1 MPPAAIDVDAAAAPA
16 AGESDDREAASA
28 AAETDAAST
37 YHAEPIPTEAARTEG
52 TSFYQA
58 VDVTADSR
66 EPQPVEEAVVASDA
80 PAPSSSERFE
90 VHAYSARID
99 LPSLSTSVEPE
110 PAAEVPAAV
119 EPAASETV
127 ETIVVALPGE
137 GAEAVPL
144 DATHEDAIQIVDEEV
159 QGLPTEAEVDAMMA
173 GAASEL
179 LTSGLTVDHV
189 PDEPADVEAATAAE
203 AVEDQEDGE
212 LVDLDEIEI
221 DAPTLLDVN
230 DPSAPAYE
238 LSIIVAQ
245 EPGMDADVMRPDAEA
260 IVESAPASEPSVPV
274 ETGAGEVDPSGVAEP
289 EADRAGSLEA
299 VVYDL
304 PIGQDDSQIETQA
317 VILPFTPATT
327 TEFSAVAMDQST
339 RDEFTAQTDDA
350 SPEFSTGQ
358 VVSFESYTAAP
369 IVTPIESRHRGAT
382 RGD

>member
-1 MPPAAIDVDAAAAPA
+1 
-16 AGESDDREAASA
+16 
-28 AAETDAAST
+28 
-37 YHAEPIPTEAARTEG
+37 
-52 TSFYQA
+52 
-58 VDVTADSR
+58 
-66 EPQPVEEAVVASDA
+66 
-80 PAPSSSERFE
+80 
-90 VHAYSARID
+90 
-99 LPSLSTSVEPE
+99 
-110 PAAEVPAAV
+110 
-119 EPAASETV
+119 
-127 ETIVVALPGE
+127 
-137 GAEAVPL
+137 
-144 DATHEDAIQIVDEEV
+144 
-159 QGLPTEAEVDAMMA
+159 MMA

-203 AVEDQEDGE
+203 AGEDQEDGE
-212 LVDLDEIEI
+212 FVDLDEIEI

-238 LSIIVAQ
+238 LSITVAQ

-274 ETGAGEVDPSGVAEP
+274 ETGAGEVDAIRVAEP
-289 EADRAGSLEA
+289 EADRAESLEA

-317 VILPFTPATT
+317 VILPFTPPTT

-369 IVTPIESRHRGAT
+369 IVTPIDEAPPAAIEPEVAPGFGAETCRGRTAARRGRCRRARACRDRFPAVDRAVGRERAAGRVRVSDEPASRPKPAPSPSSLP
-382 RGD
+382 